1 MLPLRERKEDIVPL
15 INYFMRIFSHENQV
29 TIKGFSQEAIAAL
42 EQYDWPGNI
51 RELQNEMKKIISLAD
66 NDEMIHLSML
76 KESIQHFYHEKKS
89 ISVSQPKNEKQSI
102 IQLLEKH
109 KWNKTLVAKE
119 IGISRTALYQK
130 LIKYCIK

>member
-1 MLPLRERKEDIVPL
+1 L
-15 INYFMRIFSHENQV
+15 RIFSHENQV
-29 TIKGFSQEAIAAL
+29 TIRGFSQETIAAL

-76 KESIQHFYHEKKS
+76 KESIQRFHQEKKS
-89 ISVSQPKNEKQSI
+89 IPISHIKSEKQEI

-119 IGISRTALYQK
+119 MDISRTALYQK
-130 LIKYCIK
+130 LIKYSIK